1 MLTSIPQDYDSTTDG
16 GVACANVIDDQTTHV
31 THAYQENAATRE
43 ESGCLEALKQLR
55 HGAVKAAEKIETEVI
70 QIMHWITHVNGPQLW
85 NVFGDLVM
93 AIHEILQDDM
103 L

>member
-1 MLTSIPQDYDSTTDG
+1 MIH
-16 GVACANVIDDQTTHV
+16 VI
-31 THAYQENAATRE
+31 HAYQENAATRE
-43 ESGCLEALKQLR
+43 ESGCLEEATSLG

>member
-1 MLTSIPQDYDSTTDG
+1 MIHD
-16 GVACANVIDDQTTHV
+16 IR
-31 THAYQENAATRE
+31 AYQESVATRE
-43 ESGCLEALKQLR
+43 ESGYLEALRQLK

-70 QIMHWITHVNGPQLW
+70 QIMHWITHVNGQQLW
-85 NVFGDLVM
+85 NVFGGLVM